1 LQLDNPLLGARRLP
15 PSARLDALRHR
26 GDAREK
32 QFVASLAAPGLSVV
46 DLRDARDAAATL
58 DATGASTDVIVQA
71 PLEHGRVPGL
81 ADPDLDTSNQL
92 DRVTKLVREE
102 INRTAADPPPA
113 TYPEWS
119 PTAMCARTGSTAT
132 CAALP
137 RPSEPRR
144 RHPDGA
150 GVTEHPENPSF
161 SARGSRSRDWCRS
174 RARPGRGS

>member
-1 LQLDNPLLGARRLP
+1 VSVRANPSSPSTSRTIGRLPHLQLDNPLLGARRLP

-46 DLRDARDAAATL
+46 DLRDAHDAAATL

-113 TYPEWS
+113 TYPS
-119 PTAMCARTGSTAT
+119 GPPLRCVRVLAP
-132 CAALP
+132 L
-137 RPSEPRR
+137 RPAPPRR
-144 RHPDGA
+144 DHLSLVA
-150 GVTEHPENPSF
+150 GILTGP
-161 SARGSRSRDWCRS
+161 A
-174 RARPGRGS
+174 

>member
-1 LQLDNPLLGARRLP
+1 VSVRANPSSPSTSRTIGRLPHLQLDNPLLGARRLP

-46 DLRDARDAAATL
+46 DLRDAHDAAATL

-71 PLEHGRVPGL
+71 PLEHGRVSGL

-102 INRTAADPPPA
+102 IDRVMRAVNVHEAKTHLSRLL
-113 TYPEWS
+113 
-119 PTAMCARTGSTAT
+119 ARVAQGEEVVIQ
-132 CAALP
+132 
-137 RPSEPRR
+137 R
-144 RHPDGA
+144 A
-150 GVTEHPENPSF
+150 GKPI
-161 SARGSRSRDWCRS
+161 A
-174 RARPGRGS
+174 